1 MVQALPTVYDLQQYH
16 ENTTS
21 DVNTLSMHDPAE
33 ILLNLLIDSDYPSLY
48 KKQLETYF

>member
-1 MVQALPTVYDLQQYH
+1 MVQALPTLYDLQQYH

-33 ILLNLLIDSDYPSLY
+33 ILLNLLIDSDHPSLY
-48 KKQLETYF
+48 KKQTYF